1 MSKFKN
7 MDKGALTSSDMRTVK
22 YRMLYFGMLGI
33 LLVWCAIVILPI
45 IWIVLSGFKEPNEMY
60 SIPTKLFPS
69 EIRLSKLADVWNKM
83 KFYRY
88 YFNTFIMAGGCVL
101 ADLIVS
107 GIGGYIF
114 SRVKPKGYK
123 ILYSVCFTLM
133 LLPNAGG
140 TVPLYMIFKRLNVL
154 NTYIPMYLMSMV
166 NIFHIFLFK
175 NFFDGISMSLV
186 EAARVDGATNIRVFF
201 KIILPLSMPIFITVA
216 VLSFNAQMS
225 TFLWPYLTI
234 RDTTKTVLGVY
245 IYQLKSAGYTV
256 DYQMIALLFSML
268 PQIII
273 FALFQKKIIGGIN
286 VGGVKG

>member
-7 MDKGALTSSDMRTVK
+7 MDKGALTASDMKKTK
-22 YRMLYFGMLGI
+22 YKVLYFCMFGI
-33 LLVWCAIVILPI
+33 LLLWCAGVILPVLWI
-45 IWIVLSGFKEPNEMY
+45 ILSGFKEPNEMY
-60 SIPTKLFPS
+60 SIPVKILPDKI
-69 EIRLSKLADVWNKM
+69 ELSKLADVWNKM

-88 YFNTFIMAGGCVL
+88 YINTFVMAGGCVL
-101 ADLIVS
+101 VDLAVS
-107 GIGGYIF
+107 GIGGYVF
-114 SRVKPKGYK
+114 SRVKPKGYR
-123 ILYSVCFTLM
+123 ILYTVCFTLM

-154 NTYIPMYLMSMV
+154 NTYIPMYLMSIV

-175 NFFDGISMSLV
+175 SFFDGISESLV
-186 EAARVDGATNIRVFF
+186 EAARVDGATNIGIFF
-201 KIILPLSMPIFITVA
+201 KIILPLSTPIFITVA
-216 VLSFNAQMS
+216 VLSFNGQMS

-234 RDTTKTVLGVY
+234 RDSDKTVLGVY
-245 IYQLKSAGYTV
+245 IYQMKNVGYTV
-256 DYQMIALLFSML
+256 DYQMLALLFSML